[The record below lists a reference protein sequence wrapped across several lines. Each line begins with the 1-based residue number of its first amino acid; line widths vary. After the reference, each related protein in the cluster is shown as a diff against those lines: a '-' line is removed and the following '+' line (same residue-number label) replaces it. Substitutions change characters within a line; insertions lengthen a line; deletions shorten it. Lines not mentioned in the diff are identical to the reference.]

1 MDGGYSS
8 RDRRCAA
15 EVSSYGPRVR
25 RSSTNAQ
32 QTGPCARFCGTLLAI
47 AVIAVSPGIIAG
59 CEGLADLDARQ
70 QPMDKVSERTP
81 AKPARDP
88 ALPDPVTPAPEQIE
102 PTPAPAPAPIT
113 PLTPGAA
120 IEDERNTIAVFQ
132 TVAPATVFVTQSQLV
147 RNRFTMHVDQ
157 IPAGTGS
164 GFIWDERGH
173 VVTNFHV
180 VAGGHSFAVTLYDG
194 SVLTAK
200 LVGGDPKRDIAVLA
214 LDPAEVS
221 ERQLTPVQLPDASQ
235 PLVVGQKALAIGNP
249 FGLDHTLTTGVISAL
264 DREVVGFGG
273 VTIRDMI
280 QTDASINPGNSG
292 GPLLD
297 SAGQL
302 IGMNTMIYSK
312 TGASAGIGFA
322 VPVSTIRRL
331 VPQIIQYGAPR
342 RAGLGIEILSDT
354 IARRAGMRG
363 VIIERVTSDGP
374 AAKAGLRG
382 LSRVGQQIGLGDV
395 IVGIDEHAVGNYDDL
410 FNALDLYNPGDT
422 VAVKVLRAGEVFAI
436 ETTLALLDG

>member
-1 MDGGYSS
+1 MVPTV
-8 RDRRCAA
+8 RD
-15 EVSSYGPRVR
+15 
-25 RSSTNAQ
+25 SSTNVQGVGGGRPDWTPGGSPVRSNAMLSVFVLGAVLAGACEW
-32 QTGPCARFCGTLLAI
+32 TGPE
-47 AVIAVSPGIIAG
+47 AG
-59 CEGLADLDARQ
+59 
-70 QPMDKVSERTP
+70 
-81 AKPARDP
+81 RD
-88 ALPDPVTPAPEQIE
+88 D
-102 PTPAPAPAPIT
+102 PAPALADRDDPLPESDPDLPPTPIPTSPPAT
-113 PLTPGAA
+113 PPSPPPSALVSPVGPGAA
-120 IEDERNTIAVFQ
+120 IEDERNTISVFE
-132 TVAPATVFVTQSQLV
+132 AAGPATVFVTQSQLV
-147 RNRFTMHVDQ
+147 RNRFTLSVDQ

-164 GFIWDERGH
+164 GFIWDTDGH

-180 VAGGHSFAVTLYDG
+180 VAGGDSFAVTLWDG
-194 SVLTAK
+194 VSLPAR

-214 LDPAEVS
+214 LDRTANRDTKLVA
-221 ERQLTPVQLPDASQ
+221 VQLPPADE

-297 SAGQL
+297 SAGRL

-312 TGASAGIGFA
+312 SGGSAGIGFA

-354 IARRAGMRG
+354 IARRAGLRG
-363 VIIERVTSDGP
+363 VIIERVEPGSP
-374 AAKAGLRG
+374 AAEAGLRG
-382 LSRVGQQIGLGDV
+382 LIRKGNQIGLGDV
-395 IVGIDEHAVGNYDDL
+395 IVGIEDFEVENFDDL
-410 FNALDLYNPGDT
+410 FNALERFEPGDT
-422 VAVKVLRAGEVFAI
+422 VRVKVLRGGEVFAI
-436 ETTLALLDG
+436 DTKLALLDQ

>member
-1 MDGGYSS
+1 M
-8 RDRRCAA
+8 RR
-15 EVSSYGPRVR
+15 R
-25 RSSTNAQ
+25 STNAQ
-32 QTGPCARFCGTLLAI
+32 LLARGGAARALGGTLLA
-47 AVIAVSPGIIAG
+47 VSVLASA
-59 CEGLADLDARQ
+59 CEGLAELGDRPPEIAQRSKE
-70 QPMDKVSERTP
+70 PVSERTSE
-81 AKPARDP
+81 KPSSDSAP
-88 ALPDPVTPAPEQIE
+88 PDPVAPEPE
-102 PTPAPAPAPIT
+102 PEDVQPAAPPIT

-132 TVAPATVFVTQSQLV
+132 AAAPATVFVTQSQLV
-147 RNRFTMHVDQ
+147 RNRFTLRVDQ

-180 VAGGHSFAVTLYDG
+180 VAGGHSFSVTLYDG
-194 SVLTAK
+194 SVLPAK

-214 LDPAEVS
+214 LDPAEVR
-221 ERQLTPVQLPDASQ
+221 ERELTPVRVPESAQ

-322 VPVSTIRRL
+322 VPISTIRRL

-342 RAGLGIEILSDT
+342 RAGLGIEILSDM
-354 IARRAGMRG
+354 IAKKAGMRG
-363 VIIERVTSDGP
+363 VIIDRVTAGGP

-382 LSRVGQQIGLGDV
+382 LSRAGGQIGLGDV
-395 IVGIDEHAVGNYDDL
+395 IVGIDDHAVANYDDL
-410 FNALDLYNPGDT
+410 FNALDLYSPGDT
-422 VAVKVLRAGEVFAI
+422 VAVKVLRGGEVFAI
-436 ETTLALLDG
+436 ETTLALLEG

>member
-1 MDGGYSS
+1 M
-8 RDRRCAA
+8 
-15 EVSSYGPRVR
+15 VSSYGPHVRPRSTNVQHQARRGVLKRVR
-25 RSSTNAQ
+25 VVGT
-32 QTGPCARFCGTLLAI
+32 TLLA
-47 AVIAVSPGIIAG
+47 VSVLALA
-59 CEGLADLDARQ
+59 CESLPEIGDSSPEVAPRSRE
-70 QPMDKVSERTP
+70 PERP
-81 AKPARDP
+81 PNR
-88 ALPDPVTPAPEQIE
+88 
-102 PTPAPAPAPIT
+102 APAPPDPIPPPREVVQPAPPPIV

-132 TVAPATVFVTQSQLV
+132 AAAPATVFVTQSQLV
-147 RNRFTMHVDQ
+147 RNRFTMRVDQ

-164 GFIWDERGH
+164 GFLWDTSGH

-194 SVLTAK
+194 SVLPAK
-200 LVGGDPKRDIAVLA
+200 LVGGDPKRDVAVLA
-214 LDPAEVS
+214 LDPAEVR
-221 ERQLTPVQLPDASQ
+221 ERELIPVKLPDAAR

-264 DREVVGFGG
+264 DREVVGYGG

-342 RAGLGIEILSDT
+342 RAGLGIEIVSDA
-354 IARRAGMRG
+354 IARRAGLRG
-363 VIIERVTSDGP
+363 VVIERVTPGGP
-374 AAKAGLRG
+374 AAKAGLLG
-382 LSRVGQQIGLGDV
+382 LAQKGGQIVLGDV
-395 IVGIDEHAVGNYDDL
+395 IVGIDDFSVGSYDDL
-410 FNALDLYNPGDT
+410 FNALDRYEPGAT
-422 VAVKVLRAGEVFAI
+422 VAVKVLRGGEVFAI
-436 ETTLALLDG
+436 ETTLALLEG